1 MYWNDAQWWA
11 WIPMTLVM
19 VAFWG
24 LLAWFVVRLA
34 TNQQTTEGR
43 EPSALAILD
52 ARLARGEIDA
62 AEYRALRELL
72 NGHGAR
78 TM

>member
-1 MYWNDAQWWA
+1 MHWSDVQWWA
-11 WIPMTLVM
+11 WIPMTFVM
-19 VAFWG
+19 LGFWG

-34 TNQQTTEGR
+34 TGEEVNGPR
-43 EPSALAILD
+43 ESNPLEILQ

-62 AEYRALRELL
+62 AEYRELRELL
-72 NGHGAR
+72 EERGAR